1 MTKTQTTKRRLPAE
15 WEAMDAVL
23 LAWPHADT
31 DWKPILREVDAVF
44 AEIAQAASRRAAVII
59 ATPEPER
66 VRKKLGIGN
75 WKLEIG
81 EGKTAASDP
90 SKFQISNHKFHPI
103 ILVQVATND
112 TWTRDFG
119 PITVEAAGKPLL
131 LDFGFNGW
139 GLKFA
144 SDLDNQVTR
153 KMHAANLFGR
163 TPLRSPH
170 LVLEGG
176 SIESDGRGT
185 ILTTSACLLSPNRNP
200 GLTKAQIEKQ
210 MLTLFGTKRVL
221 WLDHGHME
229 GDDTDAHIDTLARL
243 APDDTIV
250 YVACDD
256 RQDAHYADLKAMEN
270 ELKKLRTAAGK
281 PYRLLP
287 LPWPAAKL
295 DEDGNRLPATYANF
309 LVLNGAV
316 LAPTYRDPADAA
328 ALKVIGKAFPKH
340 EIIGIDCTPLIWQH
354 GSLHCVTMQ
363 IPKGVMRSLNDK
375 G

>member
-1 MTKTQTTKRRLPAE
+1 MPGITTTKRRLPAE
-15 WEAMDAVL
+15 WEPMDAVL
-23 LAWPHADT
+23 LAWPHAAT

-44 AEIAQAASRRAAVII
+44 AEIATAASRRAAVVI

-66 VRKKLGIGN
+66 VRKKLAGL
-75 WKLEIG
+75 KLG
-81 EGKTAASDP
+81 T
-90 SKFQISNHKFHPI
+90 HPV
-103 ILVQVATND
+103 ILVHVSTND
-112 TWTRDFG
+112 TWTRDYG
-119 PITVEAAGKPLL
+119 PVTVETAKGPLL

-153 KMHAANLFGR
+153 RMHAANVFGR

-200 GLTKAQIEKQ
+200 GLTKAQLEKQ
-210 MLTLFGTKRVL
+210 LLTLFGAGRVL

-229 GDDTDAHIDTLARL
+229 GDDTDAHVDTLARL
-243 APDDTIV
+243 APNDTIV

-256 RQDAHYADLKAMEN
+256 RKDSHYADLKAMGAD
-270 ELKKLRTAAGK
+270 LKKLRTAAGK

-287 LPWPAAKL
+287 LPWPKAKF

-328 ALKVIGKAFPKH
+328 ALKVIGKAFPGH
-340 EIIGIDCTPLIWQH
+340 EIVGIDCTPLIWQH
-354 GSLHCVTMQ
+354 GSLHCVSMQ
-363 IPKGVMRSLNDK
+363 LPKGACEGLFPAEAQRRGEKKRRKV
-375 G
+375 